1 MADQEGANRKNVQR
15 IIHSTARAL
24 LRGVVGNTS
33 ISVTAAG
40 LALEFLS
47 GNSSRSLDERIR
59 RIDTA
64 RDNLTEALVAID
76 ELKASAQEQQKE
88 LEELKES
95 TAKATGEKERVLRT
109 LEDLKTLG
117 TLEQNTIRAAFGI
130 PKTWQVWLGYFISF
144 LVGIATTVGY
154 DFFLKGLIAA
164 ETGIKPF

>member
-1 MADQEGANRKNVQR
+1 MANQEGANRKNVQH
-15 IIHSTARAL
+15 ILHSTARAL
-24 LRGVVGNTS
+24 LGGMVGNTS

-47 GNSSRSLDERIR
+47 GSSSRSLDERIR

-117 TLEQNTIRAAFGI
+117 TLE
-130 PKTWQVWLGYFISF
+130 
-144 LVGIATTVGY
+144 
-154 DFFLKGLIAA
+154 
-164 ETGIKPF
+164 